1 MLIYP
6 ITITSIIIRIV
17 ITNILICFLYPSSFL
32 IAGCNAA
39 SAIARIN
46 SRYFLS
52 RLG

>member
-1 MLIYP
+1 MQTQFLKLA
-6 ITITSIIIRIV
+6 TNFLLLSI
-17 ITNILICFLYPSSFL
+17 PSGFL